1 MPTPLELEKGS
12 IAAKLLSLRG
22 KWGWF
27 PEEKFDS
34 VTGRWAHARGAV
46 KSGIYAL
53 GLFSLRPSDL
63 CKVFQRW
70 KGILWN
76 YSGHA
81 RNHHMLGTSSW
92 ASPGVPCG
100 APVTL
105 WVSRPLCARCA
116 LSEDQCNN
124 IGGFWGPQFCFAS
137 VMLKMP
143 TFLWWQFVRR
153 SLNSMFWLH
162 TF

>member
-92 ASPGVPCG
+92 ASPDVPCG

-105 WVSRPLCARCA
+105 WVSHPLCAQLCPLRGPV
-116 LSEDQCNN
+116 QQH
-124 IGGFWGPQFCFAS
+124 WGLLGAAILLCFCHVENAHFPL
-137 VMLKMP
+137 V
-143 TFLWWQFVRR
+143 TIC
-153 SLNSMFWLH
+153 
-162 TF
+162 